1 MTKMMQFWAW
11 PKCAGAIWIAGTGL
25 QPGTHVAKQISTPW
39 ERKNFE
45 PRTGG
50 RSTCH
55 CTMWKKKRV
64 GDQTA
69 CCVAFFVCLNFP
81 GKWLG
86 LCVIKIYAPQ
96 MWINSIW
103 KYLPLN
109 LMHVYPL
116 LYPYM
121 IIYIRTT
128 QIISNIKGCR
138 RSVAGTALLF
148 SEGKGL

>member
-1 MTKMMQFWAW
+1 MAQMCWCHLNCRDRASTRDACCKANFDTMGAKEFWAKDW
-11 PKCAGAIWIAGTGL
+11 RPQHL
-25 QPGTHVAKQISTPW
+25 PLHHVK
-39 ERKNFE
+39 
-45 PRTGG
+45 
-50 RSTCH
+50 
-55 CTMWKKKRV
+55 KKKRV

-86 LCVIKIYAPQ
+86 LCVIKIYVPQ

-138 RSVAGTALLF
+138 RSVAGTALF
-148 SEGKGL
+148 FPKARGRKMP